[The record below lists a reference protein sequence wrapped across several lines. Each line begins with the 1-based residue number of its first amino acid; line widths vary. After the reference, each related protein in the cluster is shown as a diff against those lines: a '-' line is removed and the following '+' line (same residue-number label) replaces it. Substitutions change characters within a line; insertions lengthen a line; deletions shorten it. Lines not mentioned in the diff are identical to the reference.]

1 MYAVISGEQ
10 FRIINTTPAMDDDNL
25 RVYDLSLSR
34 MEEKYDVPGTDQTG
48 A

>member
-1 MYAVISGEQ
+1 MIGMYAVIDGEQ
-10 FRIINTTPAMDDDNL
+10 YRITNTTPTMDSDNL

-34 MEEKYDVPGTDQTG
+34 LEEKYDVPGE